1 MCVVNQAPRTDWELN
16 LGFIPALFAVRIIE
30 AATIHMVHMMQF
42 VSLKIVIE
50 SMQTNSWILKLMW
63 IHLQVCKIG
72 CIISMAWNVLADA
85 RFKSGFYSVRFGSIS
100 QSFLSQRIKFWF
112 NSSPDPD
119 AFQGL
124 FKDPRK
130 KCLLG
135 RNGSPFW
142 KWWRLPELT
151 AGHP

>member
-1 MCVVNQAPRTDWELN
+1 MCVVNQAPRTDWGLN
-16 LGFIPALFAVRIIE
+16 LDSIPALFAVRIIE

-63 IHLQVCKIG
+63 IHLQV
-72 CIISMAWNVLADA
+72 A
-85 RFKSGFYSVRFGSIS
+85 RSVVSFLWLQMCLQMQDLNLVFTCFYSVRFGSIS
-100 QSFLSQRIKFWF
+100 QSCLSQRFKFWF

-124 FKDPRK
+124 FKDPLRSVYWAEMFLHSESDDV
-130 KCLLG
+130 CP
-135 RNGSPFW
+135 S
-142 KWWRLPELT
+142 
-151 AGHP
+151 